1 MLGFVVGGGGW
12 PEKVEGVHDQGKD
25 GREKRERF
33 VEVLVKRAK
42 KAIGKVVK
50 ARI

>member
-1 MLGFVVGGGGW
+1 MGFVVVGGGW

-33 VEVLVKRAK
+33 VVLVKRAK